1 MTEVIEKQ
9 VDQLKIEQP
18 DLPELDTG
26 ATLGEVNP
34 TSSQAAKKKKKRK
47 PKKKAASAQNGEKSN
62 ADVVKGK
69 PNAYYDVI
77 LALNS

>member
-1 MTEVIEKQ
+1 MK
-9 VDQLKIEQP
+9 
-18 DLPELDTG
+18 
-26 ATLGEVNP
+26 
-34 TSSQAAKKKKKRK
+34 AAKKKKKRK

-69 PNAYYDVI
+69 SNAYYDVI